1 MIRGRIIAESLRVG
15 ADIPMAELRLVR
27 LGRHDVSA
35 STLPTDE
42 RSGRN
47 DQHGAVDDQPLT
59 WTFVDFEGSDSL
71 ADDLAQALADALEP
85 NLGWWA
91 DFTVNDTD
99 HVIVFA
105 GRYFR
110 YRIGDEAGR
119 AEAVA
124 WGRTAGTP
132 EHQLDWGP

>member
-1 MIRGRIIAESLRVG
+1 
-15 ADIPMAELRLVR
+15 MAELRLVR
-27 LGRHDVSA
+27 VGRHDVSA
-35 STLPTDE
+35 STLPADE

-47 DQHGAVDDQPLT
+47 DQHGAVDDQPPT
-59 WTFVDFEGSDSL
+59 WTFVDFEGPDYL
-71 ADDLAQALADALEP
+71 ADDLAQALADALET

-110 YRIGDEAGR
+110 YGIGDEAGR